1 MEKIKDGIYTY
12 SEWVVND
19 INKIHELKALLV
31 DEKNQQKRDDIYSEI
46 EKEENTLREIIY
58 SFPVSRVKDKC
69 ADCSLS
75 LGETFEAQLK
85 NNIKSSF
92 HVHLLSHESL
102 TERNMLLS

>member
-58 SFPVSRVKDKC
+58 SFPVTIWTIV
-69 ADCSLS
+69 
-75 LGETFEAQLK
+75 Q
-85 NNIKSSF
+85 IVVY
-92 HVHLLSHESL
+92 H
-102 TERNMLLS
+102 

>member
-1 MEKIKDGIYTY
+1 MEKIKDGVYTY

-85 NNIKSSF
+85 NNISRGNYCPSCNAKYGKI
-92 HVHLLSHESL
+92 
-102 TERNMLLS
+102 

>member
-1 MEKIKDGIYTY
+1 MEKIKDVIYTY

-58 SFPVSRVKDKC
+58 SFPVSRVKDNVHIVTGKQIGR
-69 ADCSLS
+69 A
-75 LGETFEAQLK
+75 
-85 NNIKSSF
+85 
-92 HVHLLSHESL
+92 HV
-102 TERNMLLS
+102 

>member
-69 ADCSLS
+69 ADYSHIVTGKQIGRASCR
-75 LGETFEAQLK
+75 ERV
-85 NNIKSSF
+85 SSP
-92 HVHLLSHESL
+92 V
-102 TERNMLLS
+102 

>member
-46 EKEENTLREIIY
+46 A
-58 SFPVSRVKDKC
+58 S
-69 ADCSLS
+69 A
-75 LGETFEAQLK
+75 A
-85 NNIKSSF
+85 
-92 HVHLLSHESL
+92 SH
-102 TERNMLLS
+102 T